1 MQHERDRDAFREIWI
16 QPPKESNLQ
25 LEVGQAQVLKETKGV
40 GVARFRLICPR
51 KETVNHRTIHARMG
65 KTVLRLA
72 LNIIIDPKIRN
83 LVFSE

>member
-1 MQHERDRDAFREIWI
+1 MQHERDRDAFREI
-16 QPPKESNLQ
+16 QPAKESNLQ
-25 LEVGQAQVLKETKGV
+25 LEVAQAQVLKETKGV
-40 GVARFRLICPR
+40 GVARFRLICPL